1 MPRSL
6 KKGPFVD
13 DHLLKKVDDLNS
25 RNEKRVIKTWSRRST
40 IIPDMVGHTVAVH
53 DGRKH
58 VPVYIT
64 ESMVGSQAGRVRAHP
79 DVPLPRRPG
88 TARAALMERSHV
100 AEQVTGPPGGSLMAG
115 LKTNERE
122 GTRAVLRHARVSP
135 YKVREVLDL
144 VRGKPV
150 HEAEDILR
158 FSERDAAFT
167 VGKVLHSAVANA
179 ENNDELDPEELYVS
193 ACFADEGT
201 TIKRWRPRARGRA
214 TRIRKR
220 TSHITVIVSR
230 MPEQQL
236 QRLQARR
243 RAEQLAQR
251 ARRVAGAR
259 RAEGDQRSRA
269 ERRHGG
275 PAAGGEPEAER
286 RAEATDDASRRRG
299 DRPRQTAAERRR
311 DRGRAPRPTSRPRPH
326 GGRDR
331 RRRATSRGHETTE
344 TPTRGRPAAEATTVR
359 AAPSARTAQPK
370 TRETSNRWARRSTRT
385 GSAWA

>member
-1 MPRSL
+1 
-6 KKGPFVD
+6 
-13 DHLLKKVDDLNS
+13 
-25 RNEKRVIKTWSRRST
+25 
-40 IIPDMVGHTVAVH
+40 
-53 DGRKH
+53 
-58 VPVYIT
+58 
-64 ESMVGSQAGRVRAHP
+64 
-79 DVPLPRRPG
+79 
-88 TARAALMERSHV
+88 
-100 AEQVTGPPGGSLMAG
+100 MAG
-115 LKTNERE
+115 YKTNERE

-179 ENNDELDPEELYVS
+179 ENNDELDPEELYVAS
-193 ACFADEGT
+193 CFADEGT

-220 TSHITVIVSR
+220 TSNITVIVGR
-230 MPEQQL
+230 MPVEEL
-236 QRLQARR
+236 QRQQARR

-275 PAAGGEPEAER
+275 PALEEAEEERPDEAVADTGAAETAEPTAEPEDVEAPESEQGRDTASDETVSDEPVSDEIGAEEESPSSR
-286 RAEATDDASRRRG
+286 ESEPEIEDDRSDGETPVDEA
-299 DRPRQTAAERRR
+299 P
-311 DRGRAPRPTSRPRPH
+311 GRERPTETDPTEDD
-326 GGRDR
+326 RD
-331 RRRATSRGHETTE
+331 E
-344 TPTRGRPAAEATTVR
+344 
-359 AAPSARTAQPK
+359 Q
-370 TRETSNRWARRSTRT
+370 
-385 GSAWA
+385 

>member
-1 MPRSL
+1 MP
-6 KKGPFVD
+6 
-13 DHLLKKVDDLNS
+13 
-25 RNEKRVIKTWSRRST
+25 
-40 IIPDMVGHTVAVH
+40 
-53 DGRKH
+53 
-58 VPVYIT
+58 
-64 ESMVGSQAGRVRAHP
+64 
-79 DVPLPRRPG
+79 
-88 TARAALMERSHV
+88 
-100 AEQVTGPPGGSLMAG
+100 G

-122 GTRAVLRHARVSP
+122 GTRAVLRHARLSP
-135 YKVREVLDL
+135 NKVREVLNL

-158 FSERDAAFT
+158 FSERDAAIA

-179 ENNDELDPEELYVS
+179 ENNDDLEPEELFVS

-230 MPEQQL
+230 MPDEQL

-259 RAEGDQRSRA
+259 RAQGDQRSRA

-275 PAAGGEPEAER
+275 PAVEELPEETVAED
-286 RAEATDDASRRRG
+286 E
-299 DRPRQTAAERRR
+299 
-311 DRGRAPRPTSRPRPH
+311 
-326 GGRDR
+326 
-331 RRRATSRGHETTE
+331 ET
-344 TPTRGRPAAEATTVR
+344 
-359 AAPSARTAQPK
+359 AAPSAEEGGAVDTTEPAEEAVADAGAGAEEATGLPEGATQEPEDATEEEEAGVRGA
-370 TRETSNRWARRSTRT
+370 ESEDRT
-385 GSAWA
+385 GGDTPEVEPGDKEPGDDERDEH